1 MILALNITKLILIKG
16 EQTNFL
22 RSRVLT
28 ISKHLQDWKASKK
41 FGSVSQL
48 KSMQD
53 LRKNELRYGA
63 LSDVC
68 PLGRERSEW
77 VPYPVNFA

>member
-1 MILALNITKLILIKG
+1 MGTFGFFWLQG
-16 EQTNFL
+16 EVCL
-22 RSRVLT
+22 V
-28 ISKHLQDWKASKK
+28 
-41 FGSVSQL
+41 
-48 KSMQD
+48 QD